1 MEFLLTMGLDLE
13 QLARLSLAAFLG
25 GLIGIERERL
35 NRAAGLRTHV
45 LVSVGSALFTLI
57 SLFAF
62 QGIGPVNDP
71 ARVAAQIVSGIGF
84 LGAGTIMKHGA
95 TVRGLTTAATLW
107 VCAGIGMAA
116 GAGFYQGAV
125 LSTIITLVSLVTL
138 KRIESRLGDRDFTTF
153 ELTMDQ
159 GAGQLAKV
167 QGVLEL
173 LGITLRNLEMIH
185 DEAHLI
191 LRVVVE
197 MPRDLSKTVLLQA
210 LSDVG
215 VLHVEL

>member
-1 MEFLLTMGLDLE
+1 MGIDLE
-13 QLARLSLAAFLG
+13 QLARLLLAAFLG
-25 GLIGIERERL
+25 GLIGVERERL

-125 LSTIITLVSLVTL
+125 LSTLITLISLVTL
-138 KRIESRLGDRDFTTF
+138 KRVEARFSDREFTHL
-153 ELTMDQ
+153 ELTMDD
-159 GAGQLAKV
+159 GPGQLAKV

-173 LGITLRNLEMIH
+173 LGIHLRNLELMH
-185 DEAHLI
+185 EEATML
-191 LRVVVE
+191 LRLTVE
-197 MPRDLSKTVLLQA
+197 MPRELSKTVLLQA

-215 VLHVEL
+215 VTHVEM

>member
-1 MEFLLTMGLDLE
+1 MDWGLDIEL
-13 QLARLSLAAFLG
+13 LVRLVLAAFLG
-25 GLIGIERERL
+25 GLIGLERERL

-45 LVSVGSALFTLI
+45 LVSVGSALFTLV
-57 SLFAF
+57 SLYAF
-62 QGIGPVNDP
+62 LGIGPVNDP

-116 GAGFYQGAV
+116 GAGYYQGAV
-125 LSTIITLVSLVTL
+125 LTTFITLLSLITL
-138 KRIESRLGDRDFTTF
+138 KRIEVRFGEREFTVM
-153 ELTMDQ
+153 ELTMD
-159 GAGQLAKV
+159 AGPGQMAKA

-173 LGITLRNLEMIH
+173 LGIELRNLELIT
-185 DEAHLI
+185 EEQTLI

-197 MPRDLSKTVLLQA
+197 LPRDLSKTVLLQA

-215 VLHVEL
+215 VHHVEM

>member
-1 MEFLLTMGLDLE
+1 MGLDYE

-62 QGIGPVNDP
+62 QGIGPINDP

-138 KRIESRLGDRDFTTF
+138 KRIESRFGDREFTTF

-185 DEAHLI
+185 DESQLI

-197 MPRDLSKTVLLQA
+197 MPRELSKTVLLQS

-215 VLHVEL
+215 VHHVEM

>member
-1 MEFLLTMGLDLE
+1 MELFQFMGLDLE

-45 LVSVGSALFTLI
+45 LVSVGSALLTLI

-138 KRIESRLGDRDFTTF
+138 KRIESRLGDRDFSTF

-185 DEAHLI
+185 DETHLI

-197 MPRDLSKTVLLQA
+197 MPRELSKTVLLQA

-215 VLHVEL
+215 VHHVEM

>member
-1 MEFLLTMGLDLE
+1 MGIDLE
-13 QLARLSLAAFLG
+13 QLARLLLAAFLG
-25 GLIGIERERL
+25 GLIGVERERL

-62 QGIGPVNDP
+62 QGVGPVNDP

-125 LSTIITLVSLVTL
+125 LSTLITLISLVTL
-138 KRIESRLGDRDFTTF
+138 KRVEARFGDREFTHL
-153 ELTMDQ
+153 ELTMDH
-159 GAGQLAKV
+159 GPGQLAKV

-173 LGITLRNLEMIH
+173 LGITLRNMDLLHE
-185 DEAHLI
+185 ETTLL
-191 LRVVVE
+191 LRMTVE
-197 MPRDLSKTVLLQA
+197 VPRELSKTVLLQA

-215 VLHVEL
+215 VTHVEL

>member
-1 MEFLLTMGLDLE
+1 MGLDLE

-107 VCAGIGMAA
+107 VCAGIGMAS

-125 LSTIITLVSLVTL
+125 LSTIITLVSLVSL
-138 KRIESRLGDRDFTTF
+138 KRIESRLGDREFTTF

-197 MPRDLSKTVLLQA
+197 MPRELSKTVLLQA

-215 VLHVEL
+215 VHHVEM

>member
-1 MEFLLTMGLDLE
+1 MSLDLE

-62 QGIGPVNDP
+62 QGIGPINDP

-107 VCAGIGMAA
+107 VCAGIGMAS

-125 LSTIITLVSLVTL
+125 LSTIITLVSLVSL
-138 KRIESRLGDRDFTTF
+138 KRIESRLGDREFTTF

-185 DEAHLI
+185 DETHLI

-197 MPRDLSKTVLLQA
+197 MPRELSKTVLLQA

-215 VLHVEL
+215 VHHVEM